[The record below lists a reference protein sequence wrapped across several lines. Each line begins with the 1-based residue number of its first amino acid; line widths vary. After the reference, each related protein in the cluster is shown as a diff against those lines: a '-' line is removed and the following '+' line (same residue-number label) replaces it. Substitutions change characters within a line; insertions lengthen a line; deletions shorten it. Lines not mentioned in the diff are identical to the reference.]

1 MMLRLP
7 VKWLTV
13 PIALITAT
21 AFLIINYYTAEMKSY
36 KKEQAEAKKYFLI
49 FIIFFIIYL
58 PCSFLYKKLK
68 EKQ

>member
-36 KKEQAEAKKYFLI
+36 KKEQAAAKKYFLI
-49 FIIFFIIYL
+49 FIIFL
-58 PCSFLYKKLK
+58 LFLYLAASYTRS
-68 EKQ
+68 

>member
-1 MMLRLP
+1 MLLRLP

-36 KKEQAEAKKYFLI
+36 KKEQAEAKKYF
-49 FIIFFIIYL
+49 
-58 PCSFLYKKLK
+58 
-68 EKQ
+68 